1 MRRIKNYPLP
11 VNMKHHIAC
20 RICSPIDLA
29 VLLLALVGIMPGAA
43 QARDWYPVDVDVW
56 DPPFNTER
64 QRVQKSYVPLEQ
76 AERRW
81 NLCVSIPHLKD
92 AYWLAVNFGLVDE
105 ARRLGVNLAI
115 YEAGGYDRLEVQRKQ
130 IEECLEKGFR
140 DSKADGLILSAIS
153 AEGLNDLIKTTRAQ
167 GVPVLDLINGI
178 DSPDIAARAAV
189 DYYDDAFQ
197 IGEYLR
203 KLAPAD
209 RDEVT
214 VAWFPG
220 PEGAA
225 WVAAGDRGFNDAL
238 AGSHIRIVA
247 TKKGDTGK
255 TAQARLIESVLDD
268 LGEDAASKLDYIVGT
283 TVGAEAAVGILRQ
296 RGLDQEIKVL
306 SYYYGPGVHRGIKR
320 GTIIAAPTD
329 SQAIQAR
336 MAVDMIVR
344 ILEDKPHFKH
354 AAPRIE
360 VIDRNNQHDWN
371 ASTTLAPR
379 GFRAIFSVQE

>member
-1 MRRIKNYPLP
+1 
-11 VNMKHHIAC
+11 MK
-20 RICSPIDLA
+20 
-29 VLLLALVGIMPGAA
+29 ALVSINGRMTGAA
-43 QARDWYPVDVDVW
+43 IVLIVMVGFASGAVEARDWYPLEVDVW
-56 DPPFNTER
+56 EPPFNTQR
-64 QRVQKSYVPLEQ
+64 QRVQKSYVPLEK

-130 IEECLEKGFR
+130 ITECLEEGFN

-153 AEGLNDLIKTTRAQ
+153 ADGLNDLIKTTHAQ

-178 DSPDIAARAAV
+178 SSPDITARAAV

-197 IGEYLR
+197 AGEYLK
-203 KLAPAD
+203 KLATAD
-209 RDEVT
+209 KGEVK

-225 WVAAGDRGFNDAL
+225 WVAAGDRGFNEAL
-238 AGSHIRIVA
+238 AGSHIKIIA

-255 TAQARLIESVLDD
+255 AAQAKLIETVLDD
-268 LGEDAASKLDYIVGT
+268 AGKDAASRPDYIVGT
-283 TVGAEAAVGILRQ
+283 TVSAEAAVSILRQ
-296 RGLDQEIKVL
+296 RGLDKEVKVL

-336 MAVDMIVR
+336 MAVDIMVR
-344 ILEDKPHFKH
+344 ILEGKPYFKH
-354 AAPRIE
+354 ASPRVR
-360 VIDRNNQHDWN
+360 VIDRNNQRDWDS
-371 ASTTLAPR
+371 STTLAPR

>member
-1 MRRIKNYPLP
+1 MNAMKLEQKMYPAPLF
-11 VNMKHHIAC
+11 MLLIIA
-20 RICSPIDLA
+20 LFGFA
-29 VLLLALVGIMPGAA
+29 PGAA
-43 QARDWYPVDVDVW
+43 QARDWYPLEVDVW
-56 DPPFNTER
+56 EPPFNTKR
-64 QRVQKSYVPLEQ
+64 QRVQKSYVPLQ
-76 AERRW
+76 KAERRW

-130 IEECLEKGFR
+130 IEECLEKGFT

-153 AEGLNDLIKTTRAQ
+153 AEGLNDLIKATRAQ
-167 GVPVLDLINGI
+167 DVPVLDLINGI
-178 DSPDIAARAAV
+178 NSPDITARAAI
-189 DYYDDAFQ
+189 DFYDTGFQ
-197 IGEYLR
+197 VGEYL
-203 KLAPAD
+203 KNINPVAEG
-209 RDEVT
+209 EVK

-220 PEGAA
+220 PENAA

-238 AGSHIRIVA
+238 AGSHIKIIA

-255 TAQARLIESVLDD
+255 AAQAKLIESVLDD
-268 LGEDAASKLDYIVGT
+268 PGEDAANKLDYIVGT
-283 TVGAEAAVGILRQ
+283 TVSAEAAVSILRR

-306 SYYYGPGVHRGIKR
+306 SYYYGPGVHHGIKR

-336 MAVDMIVR
+336 MAVDMMVR
-344 ILEDKPHFKH
+344 ILEDKPYFKH
-354 AAPRIE
+354 ASPRVRI
-360 VIDRNNQHDWN
+360 IDRDNQADWDS
-371 ASTTLAPR
+371 STTLAPR